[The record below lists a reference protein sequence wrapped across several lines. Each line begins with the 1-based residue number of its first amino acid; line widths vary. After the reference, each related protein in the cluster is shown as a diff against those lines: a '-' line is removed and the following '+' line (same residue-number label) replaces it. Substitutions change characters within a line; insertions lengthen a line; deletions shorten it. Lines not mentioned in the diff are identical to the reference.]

1 LRHNILAARIRNN
14 LLEQKK
20 RLEDYL
26 FVLDK
31 EHEDISIEDPD
42 KLIEHINL
50 EKNIINEL
58 ISFRKILDPLE
69 IIYYG
74 SPYKKDSEILNMKN
88 KVDSLVDKVKVKS
101 KENKE
106 KLTTVLEKIKIDI
119 KELKKKGLVN
129 TVYNNV
135 DSKIL
140 DLIG

>member
-1 LRHNILAARIRNN
+1 MQHNILATRIRNN
-14 LLEQKK
+14 LLEQRK

-26 FVLDK
+26 LVLDK
-31 EHEDISIEDPD
+31 EHEDISIQDPD

-58 ISFRKILDPLE
+58 VSFKKILGPLE

-74 SPYKKDSEILNMKN
+74 SPYKKDTDILNMKN
-88 KVDSLVDKVKVKS
+88 KIDSLVDKVKVKS

-106 KLTTVLEKIKIDI
+106 KLTSVMEKIKTDI
-119 KELKKKGLVN
+119 KELKKKGLEN
-129 TVYNNV
+129 KVYNNV

>member
-1 LRHNILAARIRNN
+1 MQHNILAARIRNN

-31 EHEDISIEDPD
+31 EQEDILIQDPD
-42 KLIEHINL
+42 KLIEHINI

-58 ISFRKILDPLE
+58 VSFRKILDPLE
-69 IIYYG
+69 VIYYG
-74 SPYKKDSEILNMKN
+74 SPYKKESDILNMKN
-88 KVDSLVDKVKVKS
+88 KIDSLVDKVKVKAC
-101 KENKE
+101 ENKE
-106 KLTTVLEKIKIDI
+106 KLTSVLEKIKVDI
-119 KELKKKGLVN
+119 KELKKKGLAN